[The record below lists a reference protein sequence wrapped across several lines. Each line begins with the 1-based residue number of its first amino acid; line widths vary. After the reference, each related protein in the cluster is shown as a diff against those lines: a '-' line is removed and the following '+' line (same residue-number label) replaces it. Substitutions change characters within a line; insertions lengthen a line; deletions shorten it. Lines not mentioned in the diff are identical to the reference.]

1 MLPRFLVTASP
12 VLLGFCLSCA
22 AQAGAQTP
30 IWTAPLP
37 GARPDCVSAIH
48 VYVRPGD
55 TSPIEYLRA
64 EAIEDRCD
72 AQAPTD
78 SAPADREPAREARE
92 VTGDPHR
99 SAWAWDSEAW
109 RNDPD
114 AFIGSALAQGLDR
127 VFISVPIVAGQVDAA
142 PALERLIRRA
152 HEEGIRISAVEGDP
166 EMITPLDLEYAQTRA
181 RALRHYKL
189 SHPEAAIDELQYDIE
204 PYLLA
209 EYAEAPEDMLQGW
222 ARSLIALSETYGA
235 QLDIV
240 IPFWLPLAPGGPEAL
255 NTVREQTRQL
265 TTMAYRTTP
274 ASILAAARPSL
285 LWGEVN
291 DRPVVIALE
300 TGPLEDEHLQV
311 YRPSSRGQLQMS
323 RSAPVRRVQL
333 HADTVPGAT
342 DAPAFR
348 YSHTVTVP
356 ASRVSF
362 GGDLPALFLA
372 LEEVEPMLNS
382 YDSYAGVAIHGL
394 QLPPDRQAVSG
405 GL

>member
-1 MLPRFLVTASP
+1 MLPRYLITASP
-12 VLLGFCLSCA
+12 LLIGFCLSCA
-22 AQAGAQTP
+22 APSGAQAP

-55 TSPIEYLRA
+55 PGPIEYLRA
-64 EAIEDRCD
+64 EAIGEDCD
-72 AQAPTD
+72 AKAPAD
-78 SAPADREPAREARE
+78 SAPADREPGREARP

-99 SAWAWDSEAW
+99 SAWAWRSEVW
-109 RNDPD
+109 RDDLD
-114 AFIGSALAQGLDR
+114 AFVESALAQGLDR

-152 HEEGIRISAVEGDP
+152 HDAGIRISAVEGDP
-166 EMITPLDLEYAQTRA
+166 EMITPLGLEYAQTRA
-181 RALRHYKL
+181 RALRHYNF

-209 EYAEAPEDMLQGW
+209 EYAEAPEDMLQRW

-255 NTVREQTRQL
+255 NTVRERTRQL
-265 TTMAYRTTP
+265 TAMAYRTTP
-274 ASILAAARPSL
+274 ASILAAARPAL

-300 TGPLEDEHLQV
+300 TGPLDDEHLQV

-323 RSAPVRRVQL
+323 QSAPVGRIQL
-333 HADTVPGAT
+333 HSDTVSGTA

-372 LEEVEPMLNS
+372 LEQAEPMLNS

-394 QLPPDRQAVSG
+394 ELPADRQIVSG

>member
-1 MLPRFLVTASP
+1 MRPRYLATASP
-12 VLLGFCLSCA
+12 LLIGFCLSCA
-22 AQAGAQTP
+22 APSGAQAP
-30 IWTAPLP
+30 IWTAPLT
-37 GARPDCVSAIH
+37 GARPGCVSAIH

-55 TSPIEYLRA
+55 TGPTEYLRA
-64 EAIEDRCD
+64 EAIEEDCD
-72 AQAPTD
+72 ATAAAD

-92 VTGDPHR
+92 VTGDLHR
-99 SAWAWDSEAW
+99 SAWAWRSEVW
-109 RNDPD
+109 RNDPG
-114 AFIGSALAQGLDR
+114 AFVESALAQGLDR
-127 VFISVPIVAGQVDAA
+127 LFISVPIAAGQVDAA

-152 HEEGIRISAVEGDP
+152 HDAGIRISAVEGDP
-166 EMITPLDLEYAQTRA
+166 EMITPLGLEYAQTRA
-181 RALRHYKL
+181 RALRDYNL
-189 SHPEAAIDELQYDIE
+189 THPDAAIDELQYDIE

-209 EYAEAPEDMLQGW
+209 QYAEAPEDVLQRW

-255 NTVREQTRQL
+255 NAVRERALRL

-285 LWGEVN
+285 LWGEAN
-291 DRPVVIALE
+291 DLPVVIALE

-311 YRPSSRGQLQMS
+311 YRPSERGQLQIS
-323 RSAPVRRVQL
+323 QSAPIRRVQL
-333 HADTVPGAT
+333 HADMAPGGAG
-342 DAPAFR
+342 APTFM

-362 GGDLPALFLA
+362 DGDVSALDLA
-372 LEEVEPMLNS
+372 LEDVEPMLNS

-394 QLPPDRQAVSG
+394 DLRPGRHTVSG
-405 GL
+405 EF